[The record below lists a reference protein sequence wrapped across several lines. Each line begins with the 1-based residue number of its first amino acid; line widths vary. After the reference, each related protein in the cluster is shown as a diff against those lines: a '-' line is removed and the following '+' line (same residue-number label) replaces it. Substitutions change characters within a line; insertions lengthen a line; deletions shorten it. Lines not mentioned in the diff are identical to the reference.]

1 MQVKM
6 NGKKHSGTGTF
17 SSDGMRA
24 EILNPFVHKLELDNT
39 YDKIRTAIFT
49 VILLPFRVI
58 VICYLIVT
66 AWFLACIGLYGLS
79 EEDLRSKP
87 MTGWRR
93 ALKPL
98 ICFIGKMS
106 YLAGGMAISIRGK
119 QASRREAPILVVAPH
134 SSFLDSCIV
143 YATRMSS
150 VIVRKESMDNYVGKL
165 INYTQPVYVWRDD
178 PNSRQNTIKEIIE
191 RATSKEDWPQVLIF
205 PEGTCTN
212 RSCLITFKP
221 GGFYPGVPVQP
232 VVIRYPNAKDTVTW
246 TWEGPGALKLLWLTL
261 TQVHSSCEIEFL
273 PVYYPTEE
281 EKKNPKLYARN
292 VRDVMAKALGIPVLD
307 YTYDDC
313 RLIAKAKQL
322 GIPSAAFIREITE
335 LRTQLKL
342 DCTNLEMELI
352 NDEGLQSTTRW
363 LNREQFALRLRLGQV
378 DAPLTR
384 LYHIFVQNP
393 IGMVHFPD
401 YLLTAAFIILQNGPL
416 SQFVYYAFKIFDPI
430 GSGRLDMNTFEQVA
444 SRCFGHNPE
453 EAHNVFRHIVGDEKG
468 HLTYEQFIA
477 YAQFK
482 PEFSY
487 LFAQETAQKTKVQ

>member
-1 MQVKM
+1 M
-6 NGKKHSGTGTF
+6 NGKMHSETGAF

-39 YDKIRTAIFT
+39 YDKIKTAIFT

-58 VICYLIVT
+58 VILYLIVT

-79 EEDLRSKP
+79 EEDLRKKP

-93 ALKPL
+93 SLKPL

-106 YLAGGMAISIRGK
+106 YLAGGMAISIRGR

-232 VVIRYPNAKDTVTW
+232 VTIRYPNARDTVTW

-273 PVYYPTEE
+273 PVYYPNEA
-281 EKKNPKLYARN
+281 EKKDPKLYARN
-292 VRDVMAKALGIPVLD
+292 VRDVMARALGVPVLD

-313 RLIAKAKQL
+313 RLIARAKQL
-322 GIPSAAFIREITE
+322 HIPGGAAAREVAE
-335 LRTQLKL
+335 ARQQLGL
-342 DCTNLEMELI
+342 DRS
-352 NDEGLQSTTRW
+352 GLDAGWCGAGARW
-363 LNREQFALRLRLGQV
+363 VTREQFGERLGV
-378 DAPLTR
+378 PDHPALHK
-384 LYHIFVQNP
+384 LFDIFVQRSS
-393 IGMVHFPD
+393 GLVYFPD
-401 YLLTAAFIILQNGPL
+401 YLLCTCFLVTQHAPL
-416 SQFVYYAFKIFDPI
+416 TELISYAFKLYDSS
-430 GSGRLDMNTFEQVA
+430 GSGRVQMTDFEEIATKCVGL
-444 SRCFGHNPE
+444 SVE
-453 EAHNVFRHIVGDEKG
+453 DAHNVFQQADAEEKG
-468 HLTYEQFIA
+468 YLTYDEFI
-477 YAQFK
+477 
-482 PEFSY
+482 S
-487 LFAQETAQKTKVQ
+487 FAQKRSDFAFIFVSDTSHKPKSQ